1 MVQHDEMELVLY
13 VGDHRL
19 AGTIKN
25 SGYRLLDILNDRM
38 SEFLELYDVRVA
50 ADGAEPGNSLTQAV
64 VAKARITLA
73 AVLGDQHEAE
83 ERRRFSAVEKSQHPA
98 FAIVDGFE
106 IRGAM
111 HLEGSPDA
119 QLALT
124 GELDTFF
131 AITGASVFH
140 PSSGHRE
147 AAQVVMP
154 NKADLAFLRI
164 EASERALGRDAA

>member
-19 AGTIKN
+19 AGAIKN

-111 HLEGSPDA
+111 HLEGRRTPSSRS
-119 QLALT
+119 LASSTRSSRSLARACST
-124 GELDTFF
+124 PRLDT
-131 AITGASVFH
+131 AKPRRS
-140 PSSGHRE
+140 
-147 AAQVVMP
+147 
-154 NKADLAFLRI
+154 
-164 EASERALGRDAA
+164 